1 MWSEKVAL
9 ENFNQIQRVYACGK
23 KFQPHREDVDE
34 VYTIKALQGNHTTVQ
49 DALQH
54 LLHMKK
60 IHRKFVKIVVK

>member
-1 MWSEKVAL
+1 MAFK
-9 ENFNQIQRVYACGK
+9 NFNQIQRVYACGK

-49 DALQH
+49 DALQP

-60 IHRKFVKIVVK
+60 IHRNIFKIKKILQKT